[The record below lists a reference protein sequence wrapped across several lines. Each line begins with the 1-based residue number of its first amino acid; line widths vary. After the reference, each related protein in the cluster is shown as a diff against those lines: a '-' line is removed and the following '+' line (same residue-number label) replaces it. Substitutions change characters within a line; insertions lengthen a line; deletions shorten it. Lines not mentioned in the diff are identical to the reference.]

1 MNEIGGEATRESGY
15 GPGHGLLVFRL
26 GGHGFTGLVF
36 TLILF
41 AIPPRSL
48 SLLSFFFFFVSFLF
62 FSLAHWGLCLPI
74 SSFIGLSSL
83 FLLFFQ
89 LVFVLERVKLLFL
102 VLPYIILSYLTS
114 HHHLSLAL
122 LETFFFPFF
131 PFFQGC
137 GFAFSA

>member
-1 MNEIGGEATRESGY
+1 MRLEEKPPEKVVTGRDMVYWYFDWVDMGSQVWCL
-15 GPGHGLLVFRL
+15 HSFCLQFLLAL
-26 GGHGFTGLVF
+26 Y
-36 TLILF
+36 LF
-41 AIPPRSL
+41 FL
-48 SLLSFFFFFVSFLF
+48 FFFFFVSFLF